1 MEKQFEGFAAALD
14 KQTETQ
20 INEIM
25 ENAQRLRD
33 EILSNA
39 QMTVQQESEKTNEES
54 AARTEEYNRR
64 RISKTALDAKRAV
77 LTRREEMHEQI
88 CSKVREKLK
97 LFCGTKDYERR
108 MAEEIDKTGGISGA
122 DIYVSPSDMRLK
134 ELFAGRG
141 ARSVNPDPKI
151 SCGGFYI
158 IYPETGMIDDRTYDL
173 RLRIL
178 TRN

>member
-88 CSKVREKLK
+88 CNMHLLCFLQLVCFPINNL
-97 LFCGTKDYERR
+97 
-108 MAEEIDKTGGISGA
+108 
-122 DIYVSPSDMRLK
+122 
-134 ELFAGRG
+134 
-141 ARSVNPDPKI
+141 
-151 SCGGFYI
+151 
-158 IYPETGMIDDRTYDL
+158 
-173 RLRIL
+173 
-178 TRN
+178 